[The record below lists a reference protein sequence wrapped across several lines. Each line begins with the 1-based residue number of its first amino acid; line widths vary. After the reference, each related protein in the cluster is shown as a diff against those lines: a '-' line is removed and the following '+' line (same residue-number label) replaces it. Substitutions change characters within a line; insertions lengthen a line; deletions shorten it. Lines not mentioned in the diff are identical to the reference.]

1 VKAVKLH
8 ERFFYTF
15 NFFLE
20 LGEVALTI
28 QMVAFLRF
36 ATLSAYEHMLEAHAS
51 EHHYFLEI
59 ALFPVGQIAISLIA
73 PFRCQASILDFF

>member
-1 VKAVKLH
+1 MEAVKLH
-8 ERFFYTF
+8 ERFFYAF

-36 ATLSAYEHMLEAHAS
+36 TALSAYEHML
-51 EHHYFLEI
+51 
-59 ALFPVGQIAISLIA
+59 
-73 PFRCQASILDFF
+73 